1 MKGRLSLKG
10 KTAWIAGG
18 KRIGQRI
25 AEILAQNGANIVLS
39 YNRSK
44 KEAEI
49 AAEKCRQHS
58 VKTLI
63 IQCDVS
69 SGNSVSNAV
78 AQIKRD
84 FKKIDILVLMASV
97 FEKKDFKSLTEQD
110 FKQNFDVHV
119 IGTFLQIQSS
129 LEIMPKGS
137 HIITVS
143 DKATVGKYYKGYL
156 PYLLAKNAVN
166 YLTKALAIELKGM
179 HINTIA
185 PGPVLKPDHLSEKRW
200 KEIKKE
206 MNYKKTDEESVEK
219 FAELVLKLSAT
230 KSSGKIYFV

>member
-25 AEILAQNGANIVLS
+25 AEILAQNGANIALS

-49 AAEKCRQHS
+49 AAEKCRQYS

-69 SGNSVSNAV
+69 SGNNVANAV
-78 AQIKRD
+78 AQIKKD

-97 FEKKDFKSLTEQD
+97 FEKKDFKYLTEHD
-110 FKQNFDVHV
+110 FKRNFDVHV
-119 IGTFLQIQSS
+119 LGAFLPIQSS

-137 HIITVS
+137 HVITVS

-179 HINTIA
+179 RINTIA
-185 PGPVLKPDHLSEKRW
+185 PGPALKPDHLSEKRW

-206 MNYKKTDEESVEK
+206 MNYKKTDGESVDK